1 MKNIHSWLLEYGDSH
16 QNQINKIIHWI
27 CVPLIFWSIVGLI
40 SLIPHKFLDV
50 FNNDLF
56 NQFIHYGTIV
66 IILGLLFYLN
76 LSFMI
81 FMGMVL
87 FSILIL
93 ICTYSIYY
101 LFETNNLWG
110 IFNSFDLNTNTFLI
124 YFYISVFI
132 FSWILQFIGHKIE
145 GKKPSFF
152 KDIQFLLIGPAWI
165 ISYIFNK
172 LKIKY

>member
-87 FSILIL
+87 FSILIFSL
-93 ICTYSIYY
+93 EKLKY
-101 LFETNNLWG
+101 
-110 IFNSFDLNTNTFLI
+110 FDYTKKLI
-124 YFYISVFI
+124 YDLDNISYCF
-132 FSWILQFIGHKIE
+132 
-145 GKKPSFF
+145 
-152 KDIQFLLIGPAWI
+152 FLL
-165 ISYIFNK
+165 
-172 LKIKY
+172 